1 MTLITHYGYSDG
13 SGEYYIVVDSDK
25 CNGCNKCVQACPQK
39 ALQLEIEFIDLE
51 EKTVAAVVE
60 LHRKKIKYT
69 CTSCK
74 PENKNTPCVLAC
86 EFEAISTVWN
96 PR

>member
-1 MTLITHYGYSDG
+1 MTLITHYGYCDG
-13 SGEYYIVVDSDK
+13 SGEYYIVIDSDK

-69 CTSCK
+69 CASCK
-74 PENKNTPCVLAC
+74 PENNNTPCALAC
-86 EFEAISTVWN
+86 ESKAITSVWI